1 MWEEDPD
8 SGRVTTPVGP
18 IVLGGILALIPV
30 VVLEFDATSDSWRT
44 VAVVGNWLIW
54 LIFAV
59 EFGSVMIVAGRKRAA
74 LRAHWLDAAIVAL
87 TVPPLSQAL
96 LWLRFARAIR
106 LVRIGVLVA
115 RMLQAERRM
124 TSGDTL
130 RIAAILTLTAV
141 LVGGAAEQTVD
152 QGDFASLWDG
162 IWWAVVTV
170 TTVGYGDLYPKS
182 VGGRII
188 GMLLMFVGI
197 SFLSLLTAAIAS
209 RFVKQDRGSEY
220 EEMMAVLRN
229 IQ

>member
-96 LWLRFARAIR
+96 LWLRFARVIR
-106 LVRIGVLVA
+106 LIRLGALGAPVLPG
-115 RMLQAERRM
+115 ERRM
-124 TSGDTL
+124 
-130 RIAAILTLTAV
+130 AA
-141 LVGGAAEQTVD
+141 GGAAPV
-152 QGDFASLWDG
+152 
-162 IWWAVVTV
+162 
-170 TTVGYGDLYPKS
+170 
-182 VGGRII
+182 
-188 GMLLMFVGI
+188 
-197 SFLSLLTAAIAS
+197 
-209 RFVKQDRGSEY
+209 
-220 EEMMAVLRN
+220 
-229 IQ
+229 